1 MANWFREE
9 IDHLGDRLE
18 QAIEKAGHEISTQR
32 HLTKSD
38 MEYLIRFAAQEFGN
52 TLDQRIAKAQ
62 HETSELV
69 NQKITLLREQLQEAA
84 VEQKRS
90 MMRNALVIVGVTILM
105 GLVSLLYK
113 KYFQGNLELIDIV
126 RSALLGLAA
135 GYAAMVIFRY
145 SHAFLV
151 LPRFKRNAV
160 VLGLKYLDVLRPRR
174 AWGHLLVFIL
184 ILGAWAILNYS
195 EPLLAWLER
204 F

>member
-1 MANWFREE
+1 MANWFRED

-18 QAIEKAGHEISTQR
+18 QAIEKAGHEIGTQR

-62 HETSELV
+62 HETSDLI

-90 MMRNALVIVGVTILM
+90 MMRNALIIMGMTILM
-105 GLVSLLYK
+105 GLLSLLYK
-113 KYFQGNLELIDIV
+113 KSFQGNFEPIDIV

-145 SHAFLV
+145 THAFLA
-151 LPRFKRNAV
+151 LPKFKRNAI
-160 VLGLKYLDVLRPRR
+160 VLGLKYLDVLSPRR
-174 AWGHLLVFIL
+174 ICGHLFVFIL
-184 ILGAWAILNYS
+184 LLGAWAIFNYS
-195 EPLLAWLER
+195 EPLLAWLGR